1 MFRSTDEGDTW
12 SAVIT
17 NDQRTLLD
25 GMTGDDGAIALVGSA
40 GAVLTSSDHGAT
52 FEKVSTSGNSVYSG
66 VTKTTD
72 GKLLLVGFGGV
83 SIIDE
88 GDQHE

>member
-1 MFRSTDEGDTW
+1 
-12 SAVIT
+12 
-17 NDQRTLLD
+17 
-25 GMTGDDGAIALVGSA
+25 VGSA

-52 FEKVSTSGNSVYSG
+52 FKKVSTSGNSVYSG
-66 VTKTTD
+66 VTEAND

-88 GDQHE
+88 GDPHE

>member
-1 MFRSTDEGDTW
+1 
-12 SAVIT
+12 
-17 NDQRTLLD
+17 
-25 GMTGDDGAIALVGSA
+25 MTRDDGAIVLVGSA
-40 GAVLTSSDHGAT
+40 GAVLTSNDHGAT
-52 FEKVSTSGNSVYSG
+52 FAKVSTSGNSVYSG
-66 VTKTTD
+66 VTETND